1 MPLQRAC
8 AGGSQVRNNS
18 SNGPLR
24 VWWKCFAEYIITCG
38 HTSVVGDMLVSFKS
52 AFANQGGTADRS
64 IRPWL
69 NSFMGNYVKAFF
81 IFGIF
86 ASNTSYCS
94 LAVQIALSSLTL
106 LVSPQICSKISGR
119 RVHICVEY
127 CPLPP
132 CRSRDRRLDCPS
144 DCLSIGHVALAPS
157 KRELSRRCRD

>member
-69 NSFMGNYVKAFF
+69 NSFR
-81 IFGIF
+81 GIMSRHF
-86 ASNTSYCS
+86 LF
-94 LAVQIALSSLTL
+94 LAYL
-106 LVSPQICSKISGR
+106 R
-119 RVHICVEY
+119 RNVGIMANVIYGCF
-127 CPLPP
+127 
-132 CRSRDRRLDCPS
+132 
-144 DCLSIGHVALAPS
+144 
-157 KRELSRRCRD
+157 KRVN

>member
-86 ASNTSYCS
+86 ASNTAHSR
-94 LAVQIALSSLTL
+94 LAVAGTG
-106 LVSPQICSKISGR
+106 IST
-119 RVHICVEY
+119 VHRTVY
-127 CPLPP
+127 QF
-132 CRSRDRRLDCPS
+132 
-144 DCLSIGHVALAPS
+144 VA
-157 KRELSRRCRD
+157 